1 MFKRSAFRNVAYYMI
16 VLGFL
21 IYGGLRLYG
30 TVPAVGQI
38 MGWMNTDIGRLVV
51 EALKPGFPELSAGAI
66 IPLSIEVYMGWSA
79 LMGITLTLGSF
90 LALFK
95 LRAGYA
101 LMGLYFVLFGAGF
114 VNYLAFNIKLLHFAA
129 GLMLFLLMLW
139 LSNRPWRSQRPRE
152 NNLIHA

>member
-51 EALKPGFPELSAGAI
+51 EALKPGFPE
-66 IPLSIEVYMGWSA
+66 
-79 LMGITLTLGSF
+79 